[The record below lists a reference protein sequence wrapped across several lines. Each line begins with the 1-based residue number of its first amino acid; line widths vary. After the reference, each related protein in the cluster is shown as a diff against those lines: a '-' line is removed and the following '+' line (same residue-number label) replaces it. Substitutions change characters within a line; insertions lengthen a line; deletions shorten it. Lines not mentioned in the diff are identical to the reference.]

1 VRQGVILALESE
13 NARRE
18 FMFGYDDV
26 VFMYRTKDEVIRRW
40 APSCGGVIAVI
51 GGVSVKGVGVGDDG
65 APLG

>member
-1 VRQGVILALESE
+1 MQDESSCL
-13 NARRE
+13 
-18 FMFGYDDV
+18 GYDDV